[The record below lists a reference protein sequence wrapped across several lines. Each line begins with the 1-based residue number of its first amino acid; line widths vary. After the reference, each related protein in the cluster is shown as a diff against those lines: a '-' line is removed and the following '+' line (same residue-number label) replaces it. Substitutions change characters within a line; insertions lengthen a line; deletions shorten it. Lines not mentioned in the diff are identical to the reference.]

1 MLLTQVWSALAAPT
15 AKLPGIHYPKPLSV
29 TPKFLQSQKL
39 VQIPYGFHATFVP
52 KTVTKTVTKI
62 VNRLCRSF
70 YEKHYFLIYL
80 IDTIKTD

>member
-52 KTVTKTVTKI
+52 KTVTKI